1 MNKTTTTKLNLR
13 PCTWLWLILI
23 VLTLAVLAVGQAGLG
38 GVMIVALL
46 LVSTL
51 VKTQIV
57 ADYFMGLKEGRPL
70 WRIIMMA
77 YIWIIISMIGLAY
90 WLGIS

>member
-1 MNKTTTTKLNLR
+1 MNSSSTRKFSLR
-13 PCTWLWLILI
+13 PCTWVWITLI
-23 VLTLAVLAVGQAGLG
+23 VLTLTVLIVGQIGLG
-38 GVMIVALL
+38 GVTIVALL

-51 VKTQIV
+51 VKTHIV
-57 ADYFMGLKEGRPL
+57 ADYFMGLKNGRPL

-77 YIWIIISMIGLAY
+77 YIWIIITMIGLAY

>member
-1 MNKTTTTKLNLR
+1 MNHSTTNKSKLR
-13 PCTWLWLILI
+13 PCSWVWLTLI
-23 VLTLAVLAVGQAGLG
+23 VLTLAVLTVGQIGLG
-38 GVMIVALL
+38 GVTIVTLL

-77 YIWIIISMIGLAY
+77 YIWVIISMIGLAY

>member
-1 MNKTTTTKLNLR
+1 MNHSTSKFNLR
-13 PCTWLWLILI
+13 PCTWVWLTLI
-23 VLTLAVLAVGQAGLG
+23 VLTLAVMTVGQIGLG
-38 GVMIVALL
+38 GVTIVTLI

-57 ADYFMGLKEGRPL
+57 ADYFMGLKQGRPL

-77 YIWIIISMIGLAY
+77 YIWVIISMIGLAY
-90 WLGIS
+90 WLGTA